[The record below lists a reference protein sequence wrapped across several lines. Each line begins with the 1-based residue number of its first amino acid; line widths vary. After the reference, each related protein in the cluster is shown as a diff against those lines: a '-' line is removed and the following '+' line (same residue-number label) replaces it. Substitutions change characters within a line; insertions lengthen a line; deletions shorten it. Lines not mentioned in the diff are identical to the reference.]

1 MVYIDK
7 DDDENQKLISKAA
20 DIRIA
25 WGGLEAVSS
34 VLKLPK
40 KLNCRDLI
48 FGPKVSLAF
57 VSREQLNTKKDL
69 SKLAKNLCNDVF
81 AFNQAD
87 VIRHTI

>member
-40 KLNCRDLI
+40 NLI
-48 FGPKVSLAF
+48 V
-57 VSREQLNTKKDL
+57 ET
-69 SKLAKNLCNDVF
+69 
-81 AFNQAD
+81 
-87 VIRHTI
+87 